1 MAQLFT
7 QPNSTLSG
15 KLGDVVYYRR
25 NGKTFIRAR
34 PEKIKQSTS
43 EKQIISQKRFS
54 TLGKLFQIFR
64 HTLHYQ
70 LPKGINS
77 NNSFF
82 YSLNHSFINPSL
94 DSVSIEYE
102 KLILTNL
109 GMKDLYGLKI
119 SKNEN
124 KVSFEWEE
132 DNLQDNAYYVHC
144 VVYCKDIQQISM
156 AMVKRNTLSATINLP
171 VKGDDIV
178 TYTIPYRRDTLTRK

>member
-15 KLGDVVYYRR
+15 KLGDLVYYRR
-25 NGKTFIRAR
+25 NGKTFIRTL
-34 PEKIKQSTS
+34 PVKIKQSNS

-70 LPKGINS
+70 LPRGINS

-82 YSLNHSFINPSL
+82 YSLNHSFVNPSL
-94 DSVSIEYE
+94 DSVNIEYE

-109 GMKDLYGLKI
+109 GMKGLFGLKI

-124 KVSFEWEE
+124 KVLFEWEE
-132 DNLQDNAYYVHC
+132 DNLQDNAYYVQC

-156 AMVKRNTLSATINLP
+156 AMVKRNALSATINLP
-171 VKGDDIV
+171 IKGGDIV
-178 TYTIPYRRDTLTRK
+178 TYTIPYRL

>member
-15 KLGDVVYYRR
+15 KLGEVVYYRR
-25 NGKTFIRAR
+25 NGKTFIRAL
-34 PEKIKQSTS
+34 PDKIKQSTS

-54 TLGKLFQIFR
+54 ALGKLFQIFR

-82 YSLNHSFINPSL
+82 NSLNHRFVNPSL
-94 DSVSIEYE
+94 DSLNVDYE

-109 GMKDLYGLKI
+109 GMKELYGLKI

-124 KVSFEWEE
+124 SILFEWEE
-132 DNLQDNAYYVHC
+132 DNLQDNSYYVQC
-144 VVYCKDIQQISM
+144 IVFCKDIEQVSSTN
-156 AMVKRNTLSATINLP
+156 VRRNALSATINLP
-171 VKGDDIV
+171 VTGSDIV
-178 TYTIPYRRDTLTRK
+178 TYTIPYRRDM

>member
-15 KLGDVVYYRR
+15 KLGDLVYYRR
-25 NGKTFIRAR
+25 NGKTFIRTL
-34 PEKIKQSTS
+34 PVKIKQSNS

-70 LPKGINS
+70 LPRGINS

-82 YSLNHSFINPSL
+82 YSLNHSFVNPSL
-94 DSVSIEYE
+94 DSVNIEYE

-109 GMKDLYGLKI
+109 GMKELFGLKI

-124 KVSFEWEE
+124 KVLFEWEE

-156 AMVKRNTLSATINLP
+156 AMVKRNALSATINLP
-171 VKGDDIV
+171 IKGGEIV
-178 TYTIPYRRDTLTRK
+178 TYTIPYRQDI

>member
-15 KLGDVVYYRR
+15 KLGDLVYYRR

-54 TLGKLFQIFR
+54 ALGKLFQIFR

-94 DSVSIEYE
+94 DSVNIEYE

-109 GMKDLYGLKI
+109 GMKELYGLKI

-124 KVSFEWEE
+124 KVSFDWEE

-171 VKGDDIV
+171 VKGSEIV
-178 TYTIPYRRDTLTRK
+178 TYAIPYRRDM